1 MTYDLGVL
9 FATGVGYLG
18 ILFLIAY
25 YSDRKV
31 IPTKWIDHPV
41 TYSLSLG
48 VYASSWTYYGSVG
61 FAESNGFLFLTI
73 YLGVTLAF
81 ILSPVLL
88 KPLLR
93 LTREHQLT
101 SLADVFSFRYRSQLA
116 GIMVTLFMLVGSLP
130 YIALQIRA
138 VTESLS
144 ILTQQATPDILA
156 LGFCLTLMLFAILF
170 GARHA
175 SPREKHRGLV
185 AAVAFESLIK
195 LIALICIGLYAVYFI
210 FDGPGHLSQWL
221 EINPDAVT
229 ALYQPEQQQ
238 SWLTLILL
246 SFSAAFLLP
255 RQFHMIFT
263 ENLNEKSLDTASWLF
278 PLFLLALN
286 LFIPVILWA
295 GNFIQLQTNPDT
307 YVLGITLNSD
317 ESWLPLLA
325 FLGGISAASAMV
337 IISSIA
343 LANMCLNHLILPVAF
358 PRSDQDLHSWIIWGK
373 RILIALV
380 IMAGYAFYALLQQRQ
395 GLVQQGLLSFVAVAQ
410 FLPGI
415 VGVLYWKQATRPAF
429 IAGLFTGITAW
440 VITLLIPLLHS
451 SGLIDTDFSIAQT
464 IAGSGMDKWTFSTLV
479 SLSLNFGVFIL
490 VSIYSRQTTGEI
502 EAARS
507 CCADSLL
514 PLAGIVS
521 AKSAFEFE
529 NILSGIL
536 GESSAK
542 HEVQQ
547 ALADLKMSPYE
558 KHPTELRRLRERIEK
573 NLSGLIGPQLSH
585 AIINSHLQ
593 LDPNAKT
600 ALADSIKYVEQRLE
614 NSQTLLD
621 GLSSELKNLHRYH
634 RNILIDLPLGVCVIS
649 HNQQINI
656 WNMAMEKM
664 SLVKNTHVVGKH
676 IDQLP
681 DPWRQV
687 LIIFLKSADNHQYH
701 LEVQTAEES
710 RWFNLHK
717 ASIIE
722 PNVQTGLIQENM
734 PGTVILFEDLTDL
747 ENLESELAHSDRLAS
762 IGRLAAG
769 VAHEIG
775 NPITGIASLAQNLEY
790 EEDPEEI
797 SSAAHSILEQTSR
810 INSIIR
816 SLMNFSRSSEDK
828 SLNVETP
835 LCEIIDDA
843 LNLVRLSHKHKQI
856 EFELECNRSFSIK
869 GDRQRLSQV
878 FVNLLTNA
886 IDASR
891 QGGKIS
897 ISGQQDEKC
906 IHIAISDQGIGI
918 PDDIKDSL
926 FEPFVTSKPT
936 GQGTGLGLALAYKT
950 VRDHNGDIEIESK
963 KESGTRVI
971 VKLPSI
977 NQ

>member
-1 MTYDLGVL
+1 MTYELGVL
-9 FATGVGYLG
+9 FGTGVTYLG

-25 YSDRKV
+25 FSDRKV

-61 FAESNGFLFLTI
+61 FADSNGFLFLTI

-88 KPLLR
+88 KPLLK

-101 SLADVFSFRYRSQLA
+101 SLADVFSFRYRSQWA

-138 VTESLS
+138 VTESLK
-144 ILTQQATPDILA
+144 ILTQQTTPEILA

-185 AAVAFESLIK
+185 AAVAFESLVK
-195 LIALICIGLYAVYFI
+195 LIALLVIGLYAVYFI
-210 FDGPGHLSQWL
+210 FEGPDHLNEWL
-221 EINPDAVT
+221 SINPEAVS
-229 ALYQPEQQQ
+229 ALFHPVQNQ

-255 RQFHMIFT
+255 RQFHMLFT
-263 ENLNEKSLDTASWLF
+263 ENLNEKSLNTASWLF

-295 GNFIQLQTNPDT
+295 GNFIQLETNPDT

-317 ESWLPLLA
+317 VAWLPLLA

-358 PRSDQDLHSWIIWGK
+358 PRSDQNLHTWIVWAK

-380 IMAGYAFYALLQQRQ
+380 ILAGYAFYALLQQRQ

-429 IAGLFTGITAW
+429 IAGLFAGMTAW
-440 VITLLIPLLHS
+440 GVTLLIPLLHS
-451 SGLIDTDFSIAQT
+451 SGLTGTDFSIAQM
-464 IAGSGMDKWTFSTLV
+464 INDSGMDKWTFATLV
-479 SLSLNFGVFIL
+479 SLSLNIGIFIL
-490 VSIYSRQTTGEI
+490 VSIYSRQTPGEI

-507 CCADSLL
+507 CCAETLL
-514 PLAGIVS
+514 PLSGIVS
-521 AKSAFEFE
+521 AKSPFEFE
-529 NILSGIL
+529 SVLSNIL
-536 GESSAK
+536 GEASAK
-542 HEVQQ
+542 REVQQ
-547 ALADLKMSPYE
+547 ALLDLKMSPYE
-558 KHPTELRRLRERIEK
+558 KDPTELRRLRERIEK

-614 NSQTLLD
+614 NSQLLLD
-621 GLSSELKNLHRYH
+621 GLNTELKNLHRYH
-634 RNILIDLPLGVCVIS
+634 RNILLDLPLGVCVIS

-656 WNMAMEKM
+656 WNMAMERM
-664 SLVKNTHVVGKH
+664 SQVKSSHVVGKN
-676 IDQLP
+676 IEQLP
-681 DPWRQV
+681 EPWHQV
-687 LIIFLKSADNHQYH
+687 LNIFLKSADTHQYH
-701 LEVQTAEES
+701 LEVQTGEES

-717 ASIIE
+717 ATIIE
-722 PNVQTGLIQENM
+722 PTVLTGHAQENM
-734 PGTVILFEDLTDL
+734 PGTVILFEDLTNL
-747 ENLESELAHSDRLAS
+747 ENLETELAHSDRLAS

-769 VAHEIG
+769 LAHEIG
-775 NPITGIASLAQNLEY
+775 NPVTGIASLAQNLE
-790 EEDPEEI
+790 EETDPGEI
-797 SSAAHSILEQTSR
+797 SAASKSILEQTSR

-816 SLMNFSRSSEDK
+816 SLMNFSRNSEDK
-828 SLNVETP
+828 GLSVETP

-843 LNLVRLSHKHKQI
+843 LNLVRLSHKNKNMQ
-856 EFELECNRSFSIK
+856 FEVECNQSFKIK

-886 IDASR
+886 IDASE
-891 QGGKIS
+891 QGGKIT
-897 ISGQQDEKC
+897 
-906 IHIAISDQGIGI
+906 IHSHKDDKAIRIAISDEGIGI

-950 VRDHNGDIEIESK
+950 VQDHNGSIEIESQA
-963 KESGTRVI
+963 EAGTRV
-971 VKLPSI
+971 VVRLPSI